1 MPTGTGIQH
10 FALCTLHFAL
20 CTSHFALRTLI
31 LDTLANSARYVRM
44 HPDFPRAF
52 EFLAT
57 TDLSALAPGR
67 HEIDGDRLY
76 VSIDHQDGRG
86 EDGARL
92 EAHRRYIDI
101 QYTIEGRELIGWMPL
116 ARVLSPDGGF
126 DETKDVG
133 FFADRPST
141 WVSVPPGSFT
151 IFFPHD
157 AHAPLAGQGPL
168 KKAIVKIAVGAEL

>member
-1 MPTGTGIQH
+1 V
-10 FALCTLHFAL
+10 
-20 CTSHFALRTLI
+20 I
-31 LDTLANSARYVRM
+31 LDTLAHAARYAGL
-44 HPDFPRAF
+44 HAGFARAF

-57 TDLSALAPGR
+57 TDLAALAPGR
-67 HEIDGDRLY
+67 HDLDGDRMY
-76 VSIDHQDGRG
+76 VSVDHKDGRG

-101 QYTIEGRELIGWMPL
+101 QYTIDGDELIGWMPL
-116 ARVLSPDGGF
+116 ARCASADGAF

-157 AHAPLAGQGPL
+157 AHAPLGGQGRL
-168 KKAIVKIAVGAEL
+168 KKAIVKIAVEP

>member
-1 MPTGTGIQH
+1 M
-10 FALCTLHFAL
+10 
-20 CTSHFALRTLI
+20 I
-31 LDTLANSARYVRM
+31 LDTLANAARYAGL
-44 HPDFPRAF
+44 HPCFARAF

-57 TDLSALAPGR
+57 ADLAALAPGR

-76 VSIDHQDGRG
+76 VSVDHKDGRG

-101 QYTIEGRELIGWMPL
+101 QYTIDGDELIGWMPL
-116 ARVLSPDGGF
+116 ARCRAPDGAF
-126 DETKDVG
+126 DEAKDVG

-157 AHAPLAGQGPL
+157 AHAPLGGLGRL
-168 KKAIVKIAVGAEL
+168 KKAIVKIAVEP